1 MLMSVISVKE
11 QEIELIG
18 VVPRVDTIEN
28 ATPNDIINNP
38 TTNEQILLIILYYL
52 YNLFLK
58 SKGLAIGHHAQ
69 AHDII

>member
-1 MLMSVISVKE
+1 MFMFVIKVKE

-58 SKGLAIGHHAQ
+58 SKGLAVGTPAQ
-69 AHDII
+69 KHDII